1 VGKKIVRILAVLF
14 GLALPFL
21 MFYPG
26 IEADLAE
33 EEPILL
39 AQAEEAPK
47 ATLASSSEV
56 KLQSALRALDKG
68 EAKKAAEVLE
78 SLRNTGSPAFK
89 TRVRSHLAE
98 AYLVL
103 GDTLNA
109 ETFSSQAVKG
119 DPKSSLAWNVRGRVL
134 LHLHHMNESVEAFQ
148 KAVELDVKN
157 YPARGNLAYV
167 LLLREDFSRAR
178 YLLEEAVGIAE
189 TYSRKPLPHVF
200 HNLGIAYQKE
210 GEFKKAKDAYK
221 SAAEGG
227 ESMSESMLAQVEEC
241 LQDPEKCVKL
251 VEEFV
256 QPAEPPLLSRPR

>member
-1 VGKKIVRILAVLF
+1 MERHLPFRSAWRSVRKEGFEVGKKIVRVLAVLC

-47 ATLASSSEV
+47 AVSSSEA
-56 KLQSALRALDKG
+56 KLQSALRSLDKG

-109 ETFSSQAVKG
+109 ETFSAQAVKG
-119 DPKSSLAWNVRGRVL
+119 DPESSLAWNVRGRVL
-134 LHLHHMNESVEAFQ
+134 HELHQMNESAEAFQ
-148 KAVELDVKN
+148 KAAELDVT
-157 YPARGNLAYV
+157 
-167 LLLREDFSRAR
+167 D
-178 YLLEEAVGIAE
+178 
-189 TYSRKPLPHVF
+189 
-200 HNLGIAYQKE
+200 
-210 GEFKKAKDAYK
+210 
-221 SAAEGG
+221 
-227 ESMSESMLAQVEEC
+227 
-241 LQDPEKCVKL
+241 
-251 VEEFV
+251 
-256 QPAEPPLLSRPR
+256 